1 VFLGEDRHTVDG
13 KGRLVLPSRYRD
25 QLVDGCVITKG
36 RDGQLMVYP
45 VDEYMAQAETV
56 RRLPDNRD
64 GRRFART
71 FFAGADE
78 QSLDKAGRLLL
89 KQELRTYSQVEVGS
103 ETVVLGVFDH
113 IELWN
118 PEAYADERLKGDEVY
133 MADEDG
139 EDDPT

>member
-25 QLVDGCVITKG
+25 QLVEGCVITKG

-45 VDEYMAQAETV
+45 VDEYVAQAETV
-56 RRLPDNRD
+56 RARPQNRD
-64 GRRFART
+64 GRRFSRT
-71 FFAGADE
+71 FFAAADE
-78 QSLDKAGRLLL
+78 QGLDKAGRLLL
-89 KQELRTYSQVEVGS
+89 KQELRTYAGVESGG

-118 PEAYADERLKGDEVY
+118 PDAYEDERLRGEEVY
-133 MADEDG
+133 MADEN
-139 EDDPT
+139 EEADPT